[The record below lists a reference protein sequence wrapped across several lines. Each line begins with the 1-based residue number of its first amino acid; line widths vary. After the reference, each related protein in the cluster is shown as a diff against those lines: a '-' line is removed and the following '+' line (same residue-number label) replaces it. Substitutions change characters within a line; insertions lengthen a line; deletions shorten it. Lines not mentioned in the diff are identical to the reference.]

1 MTKTILW
8 IDGQNRSGYN
18 AGAVRLELRRVG
30 GQYRWY
36 GPSFDEDGNPTGSCS
51 LDTGVGG
58 RTQGEAMDA
67 AKQAWS
73 GPAWNLRQTP

>member
-8 IDGQNRSGYN
+8 IDGQNRSGSN
-18 AGAVRLELRRVG
+18 AGPVRLELRRVG

-36 GPSFDEDGNPTGSCS
+36 GPSYAGSGIPAGPCS

-58 RTQGEAMDA
+58 RTNGEAMDA
-67 AKQAWS
+67 ALLAWE
-73 GPAWNLRQTP
+73 GPVWNLRQTP